1 MTTDP
6 APDYDGLFK
15 SLMEAYPEDTLR
27 VLFGV
32 ELDGRHPVLD
42 GPTEQQRH
50 LTRSVDK
57 VFVLHRSPEERQRAE
72 DAGRPIPLHDVY
84 HLEVQIKRSRDF
96 PARMAT
102 YFCSLAL
109 KYDESQYRI
118 HQLAL
123 WPKGGGCAGRFRRG
137 RMSHEYDSVS
147 LPEDLNSDQLLAS
160 WLAPLA
166 LWSKNPPPTAA
177 EQVADRIAAV
187 PNRDHQ
193 LVLLELG
200 KLGAGPLAIELIEAL
215 IRRGMSDILE
225 QTAFGRDL
233 ARRSRQE
240 ANTDTMALLLKLGY
254 GPLDDLQELAQ
265 RLAAA
270 NYEQHV
276 EWVTSRVPLE
286 RLRSI

>member
-1 MTTDP
+1 
-6 APDYDGLFK
+6 
-15 SLMEAYPEDTLR
+15 
-27 VLFGV
+27 
-32 ELDGRHPVLD
+32 
-42 GPTEQQRH
+42 
-50 LTRSVDK
+50 
-57 VFVLHRSPEERQRAE
+57 
-72 DAGRPIPLHDVY
+72 
-84 HLEVQIKRSRDF
+84 
-96 PARMAT
+96 MAT

-109 KYDESQYRI
+109 KYDETQYRI

-147 LPEDLNSDQLLAS
+147 LPEDLDSDQLLAS

-240 ANTDTMALLLKLGY
+240 GIAEGRAEGIAEGRAEGHTSAMIHLLKLYY
-254 GPLDDLQELAQ
+254 GSLDDLQELAQ
-265 RLAAA
+265 RLAAT
-270 NYEQHV
+270 NYEQHL
-276 EWVTSRVPLE
+276 EWVTNRVPLE